1 MRQESAAQPLSQEN
15 VPMPFLAQ
23 QLLRRAAFLF
33 CLLAGAANAQT
44 WPARPIHLIVPFP
57 PGGVTDIVGR
67 IIAQRLSEGLGQPIV
82 VENRGG
88 GAGSIGAQLA
98 AKSSPDGYT
107 LLMATATHAIN
118 VTLMP
123 NTGFD
128 LTKDV
133 VPVSLVASVPLLLA
147 VNPKLPV
154 TDVKSLVAYAKA
166 NPGKLNFA
174 SGSTGSASH
183 LAGEMLKTMA
193 GVQMTHIPY
202 KGGGPALQDVIAGHV
217 GLMFENM
224 PSILPHVQAG
234 RLRGIATTGPKRSPA
249 IPELP
254 TMIESGFPGFEA
266 GSWYGLFAPIGTPP
280 EVIERLHREVVN
292 ALKNPEMQKQLLAQ
306 GAEPIGNSPQEFTSF
321 INAEVAK
328 WAKAI
333 KDSGAK
339 AE

>member
-1 MRQESAAQPLSQEN
+1 
-15 VPMPFLAQ
+15 
-23 QLLRRAAFLF
+23 
-33 CLLAGAANAQT
+33 
-44 WPARPIHLIVPFP
+44 
-57 PGGVTDIVGR
+57 
-67 IIAQRLSEGLGQPIV
+67 
-82 VENRGG
+82 
-88 GAGSIGAQLA
+88 
-98 AKSSPDGYT
+98 
-107 LLMATATHAIN
+107 
-118 VTLMP
+118 MP
-123 NTGFD
+123 NAGFD
-128 LTKDV
+128 LQKDV

-147 VNPKLPV
+147 VNPGLPV

-193 GVQMTHIPY
+193 GIQMTHIPY
-202 KGGGPALQDVIAGHV
+202 KGGGPAIQDVIAGHV

-234 RLRGIATTGPKRSPA
+234 RLRGIATTGLKRSAA

-266 GSWYGLFAPIGTPP
+266 GSWYGLFAPVGTPP
-280 EVIERLHREVVN
+280 EIVERLHKEVVA
-292 ALKNPEMQKQLLAQ
+292 ALGNPEMQKQLSAQ
-306 GAEPIGNSPQEFTSF
+306 GAEPIGNSPQEFAGF
-321 INAEVAK
+321 IRSEVAK

>member
-1 MRQESAAQPLSQEN
+1 MRQQSAGQPPFQEKI
-15 VPMPFLAQ
+15 PMRFLAP
-23 QLLRRAAFLF
+23 LLRRVAFVLCLF
-33 CLLAGAANAQT
+33 AGAANAQT

-234 RLRGIATTGPKRSPA
+234 RLRGIATTGTKRSPA

-280 EVIERLHREVVN
+280 EIVERLHHEVVN
-292 ALKNPEMQKQLLAQ
+292 ALTNPEMQKQLLAQ

>member
-1 MRQESAAQPLSQEN
+1 
-15 VPMPFLAQ
+15 MPFLAH
-23 QLLRRAAFLF
+23 QLLRRAALML

-98 AKSSPDGYT
+98 AKSTPDGYT

-280 EVIERLHREVVN
+280 EIVERLHHEVVN

>member
-1 MRQESAAQPLSQEN
+1 
-15 VPMPFLAQ
+15 MPCLAQ
-23 QLLRRAAFLF
+23 HLLRRAAFLF

-98 AKSSPDGYT
+98 AKSTPDGYT

-202 KGGGPALQDVIAGHV
+202 RGGGPALQDVIAGHV